1 MAGGAVRIH
10 PLHPSLRNK
19 GNEKHKLNY
28 TIDNKAEQNELEK
41 SSSFYVEKDIVI
53 ESLLEALHLHRLRR
67 KESDNYTLS
76 HVTKLLHALSLEY
89 KHRSLYDKAI
99 TCLNEALLLVQEE
112 MTHLSDLQTDE
123 SKMNKSRSVTSSL
136 NSSITSFSK
145 LQSLHLPIYDVT
157 QNVQSMPSTTIQL
170 KSLLEEKSKFLSTLG
185 NIFKAQKKMIDA
197 IDSYADALLCL
208 TNAGYPSESP
218 PVSMVTRLIQRLQQ
232 PRPRDDQ

>member
-10 PLHPSLRNK
+10 PLHPSLAGERNK
-19 GNEKHKLNY
+19 GNERLNY
-28 TIDNKAEQNELEK
+28 TIDNKAEQDSHELEK

-53 ESLLEALHLHRLRR
+53 ESLLEALHIHRLRR
-67 KESDNYTLS
+67 KESDNYTLL

-145 LQSLHLPIYDVT
+145 LQSLHVI
-157 QNVQSMPSTTIQL
+157 QNGQSMPSTTIQL
-170 KSLLEEKSKFLSTLG
+170 KSLLEEKSKLLSTLG

-232 PRPRDDQ
+232 PPPRDDH